1 MPATKSNNEAKE
13 DTEKAPRKKATESD
27 NEAKKERSA
36 HMSEKDKNLGI
47 TTYLINEIEN
57 GAVVSNDLKLQDKL
71 KELNRTTDLGIDD
84 NESKKSLL
92 FKLRTL
98 QKSYKSNK

>member
-36 HMSEKDKNLGI
+36 KMSEKDKNLGI
-47 TTYLINEIEN
+47 TTLLINELES
-57 GAVVSNDLKLQDKL
+57 GADIFNDMQLQDRLKKL
-71 KELNRTTDLGIDD
+71 HNSTDLGIVQTDSV
-84 NESKKSLL
+84 NQIIKKLSA
-92 FKLRTL
+92 L
-98 QKSYKSNK
+98 QKRLKSNK